1 VDPPVQRV
9 VAHDTTAAERGAP
22 CGLERWAVERTCLGP
37 EVADGTKDL
46 RLFSALAPT
55 KDAVARMPVKD
66 AIAWAIFA
74 EVRRN
79 LKLFLFLRLFEV
91 GCCWRMREGWLAPG
105 AQVST
110 YRYQVK

>member
-1 VDPPVQRV
+1 LGSRDDPLHRAETVREHAPCALRAVDPPVQRV

-79 LKLFLFLRLFEV
+79 LKLFLLLR
-91 GCCWRMREGWLAPG
+91 PG
-105 AQVST
+105 AGE
-110 YRYQVK
+110 

>member
-1 VDPPVQRV
+1 M
-9 VAHDTTAAERGAP
+9 
-22 CGLERWAVERTCLGP
+22 
-37 EVADGTKDL
+37 ADGTKDL

-79 LKLFLFLRLFEV
+79 LKLFLLLSKRHLRRVLLEN
-91 GCCWRMREGWLAPG
+91 EGGLACSWSSG
-105 AQVST
+105 VNLQVPS
-110 YRYQVK
+110 